1 MSGVSKR
8 KTGEMK
14 RNILIFG
21 IFLILSFLFWY
32 LNSLGKTIE
41 ADLRY
46 PVDFPDLNEIER
58 KDINLP
64 SKVSVTL
71 AGKGYSILQL
81 KISSSKSPLNIP
93 VSLIET
99 GRKANKSVDYIVTSD
114 LLISFNS
121 QLKSE
126 CKVTAIKPDTIW
138 LGDNTPATNR

>member
-1 MSGVSKR
+1 MTGVPKR
-8 KTGEMK
+8 KTGEMN

-21 IFLILSFLFWY
+21 IFLFLSFLFWY
-32 LNSLGKTIE
+32 LNSLEKTVE

-46 PVDFPDLNEIER
+46 PVDFPDLYEVEK

-81 KISSSKSPLNIP
+81 KISAAKSPLSIP
-93 VSLIET
+93 GSLIET
-99 GRKANKSVDYIVTSD
+99 GSNGDKAKGFIVTSG
-114 LLISFNS
+114 LINKFNN

-138 LGDNTPATNR
+138 LSSSTPDIN